1 MGPAGRQCWCRVRL
15 LVVYMIWTQALHTA
29 RSGSRARLME
39 AQGAGA
45 RGCGGSGG
53 EGEER
58 MM

>member
-1 MGPAGRQCWCRVRL
+1 MA
-15 LVVYMIWTQALHTA
+15 YMIWTQALHTA

>member
-1 MGPAGRQCWCRVRL
+1 M
-15 LVVYMIWTQALHTA
+15 VYRTWTQALHMA

-39 AQGAGA
+39 AQGVRA